1 MAQIQRWNK
10 TWHAATAA
18 VADSMNKPWIHRINP
33 TPDLRMRQT
42 DTHTSHNRQSD
53 VMPVTDGGDTVETA
67 MAGGSLINMK
77 GV

>member
-1 MAQIQRWNK
+1 MHQ
-10 TWHAATAA
+10 
-18 VADSMNKPWIHRINP
+18 INP
-33 TPDLRMRQT
+33 TPELRMRQT

-53 VMPVTDGGDTVETA
+53 VMLVTDGGDTVETA